1 MQQLIEACS
10 PLHGHVFNLSVDTGA
25 SFHVAKKNER
35 YIFGFEAHEQIH
47 MGILDVL
54 FHSLNV
60 EATNLSQ
67 TAS

>member
-1 MQQLIEACS
+1 MVMYLICQWIQVQ
-10 PLHGHVFNLSVDTGA
+10 VFMLQ
-25 SFHVAKKNER
+25 KKNER